1 VRKTYKANQL
11 VRALEAKGFVEVKRG
26 GDRVFEFWVDGKKI
40 LHTFLSHGRGECGA
54 WHIGKMASQCQ
65 ISRDQ
70 FRDLVD
76 CPMSETKYISVLRQK
91 DII

>member
-40 LHTFLSHGRGECGA
+40 LHTFLSHA